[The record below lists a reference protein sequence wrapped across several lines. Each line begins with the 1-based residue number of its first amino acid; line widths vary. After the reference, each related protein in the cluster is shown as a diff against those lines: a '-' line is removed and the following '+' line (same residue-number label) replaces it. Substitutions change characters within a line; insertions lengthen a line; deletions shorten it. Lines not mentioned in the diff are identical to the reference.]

1 MNGGMVGG
9 DGGLRIRVP
18 MSLKRRGGRKEI
30 VAAQG
35 LPRRAKSA
43 PQPHSAL
50 VLAVIR
56 GHRWKELL
64 ESGRYPS
71 IDALAARMGVNASYV
86 GRHLNLALLA
96 PDIVKAILMGREP
109 DGLTLDKLQRMPAG
123 WEELFPAEQERIVQL
138 LVRRVEV
145 GPDGLDLELRAEGL
159 ESLALELRSQEREE
173 VAA

>member
-1 MNGGMVGG
+1 MSDVPALTGERGGV
-9 DGGLRIRVP
+9 RIRVP
-18 MSLKRRGGRKEI
+18 MVLKRRGGRKEI
-30 VAAQG
+30 VVSQG

-96 PDIVKAILMGREP
+96 PDIVEAILMGREP
-109 DGLTLDKLQRMPAG
+109 DGLSLTKLYQARDL
-123 WEELFPAEQERIVQL
+123 WEEQ
-138 LVRRVEV
+138 RRA
-145 GPDGLDLELRAEGL
+145 LRAG
-159 ESLALELRSQEREE
+159 
-173 VAA
+173 